1 VVGDLNA
8 AAATLPKAAHSEAAP
23 ALMRIIALGTLAL
36 TQAELGQPDRSRRSA
51 EEAME
56 IVETRSLHALPS
68 VSLAFT
74 ALGQSQAAAG
84 KMVEAMATLEHGLSL
99 RRKVPGLTLWP
110 TMHHLLAFSR
120 VAILTGDLPLAQRLL
135 DEVAAMVR
143 QYQQGTAA
151 MIARLEGV
159 RKNLRDRQATE
170 FHAEHLTGR
179 EIDILRRL
187 TGSQSLSQIASELY
201 LSPNTVKTHT
211 TALYRKLR
219 ARSRS
224 EAVKIGRERL
234 LI

>member
-1 VVGDLNA
+1 
-8 AAATLPKAAHSEAAP
+8 
-23 ALMRIIALGTLAL
+23 
-36 TQAELGQPDRSRRSA
+36 
-51 EEAME
+51 
-56 IVETRSLHALPS
+56 
-68 VSLAFT
+68 
-74 ALGQSQAAAG
+74 
-84 KMVEAMATLEHGLSL
+84 
-99 RRKVPGLTLWP
+99 
-110 TMHHLLAFSR
+110 
-120 VAILTGDLPLAQRLL
+120 LAQRLL
-135 DEVAAMVR
+135 DEVAAIVR

-159 RKNLRDRQATE
+159 RKNLRDRQVTE
-170 FHAEHLTGR
+170 FHAEHLTAR